1 MVSCDFL
8 MKTIFA
14 AITFASGGS
23 GGIIAPILFVGATAG
38 SFFGD
43 LMSLDR
49 ATFASIGM
57 VGVLA
62 GAANT
67 PVAMSM
73 LAIELFGG
81 EIGAYA
87 VIACVISF
95 LITGHRSIFP
105 TQVMAMKKS
114 SSVEV
119 ELGREVENVKTRFKY
134 REKSFIGQGIRLK
147 DKIRRRIRN
156 GGEE

>member
-1 MVSCDFL
+1 MVF
-8 MKTIFA
+8 T

-43 LMSLDR
+43 MLSLDR
-49 ATFASIGM
+49 AVFASIGL
-57 VGVLA
+57 VSVLS

-67 PVAMSM
+67 PIAMSI

-81 EIGAYA
+81 EVGAYA
-87 VIACVISF
+87 AVACVISF

-105 TQVMAMKKS
+105 TQVVAIKKS
-114 SSVEV
+114 TSVEV
-119 ELGREVENVKTRFKY
+119 ELGKEVENVKTHFKY
-134 REKSFIGQGIRLK
+134 REKSVIGQGIKLAN
-147 DKIRRRIRN
+147 KIRRN
-156 GGEE
+156 VKQSGDVKPSGEE